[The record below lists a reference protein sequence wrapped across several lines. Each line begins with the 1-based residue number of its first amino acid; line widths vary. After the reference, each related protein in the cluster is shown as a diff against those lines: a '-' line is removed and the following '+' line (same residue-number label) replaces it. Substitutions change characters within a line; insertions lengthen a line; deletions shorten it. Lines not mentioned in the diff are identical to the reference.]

1 MKNKKNEQHKKK
13 IKRWALICTV
23 SIVLISVSTYA
34 WFIGMRTVN
43 VSGFDIN
50 IATTESLYLSLNGQ
64 DWDYTVNINEE
75 NYDDPNVVY
84 ANHTNSWGNVGLI
97 PMSSVGKINADS
109 SRLVLY
115 EKGSFTASP
124 GGYRIMAS
132 EVKNSGPEEAN
143 GYVAFDLFIKNL
155 SGEEYYGFL
164 DDPMENEEAIYLTPD
179 SSVGV
184 SDSGV
189 DAEKTGIENSVRVA
203 FAQIGR
209 VIATTTDVGVIT
221 GINCTDDGNVTSI
234 CSRSATIWE
243 PNDTKHVEN
252 AINWYNTSCL
262 HRDEADITSD
272 SSYAGACGTI
282 RDGVFYPTY
291 AISGVVDETDQ
302 VDNYDGAEYNG
313 WTTSISNTPADG
325 KLYAVDTFTD
335 TEKYYT
341 GTDRPPFMY
350 LAPNSITKVRV
361 YIYLEGQDVDN
372 YDFAQ
377 LGRQISVNFGFTK
390 ERFTGEDVDHT
401 GPELPDG
408 VVATRTASYTATK
421 EVTNISNVNVTY
433 DNNAFSVPN
442 DVNTFTFTD
451 DGILKQANYITA
463 TVEEEA
469 HWVFTE
475 VNP

>member
-1 MKNKKNEQHKKK
+1 MKKQKNEQHKKK
-13 IKRWALICTV
+13 MKRLGLICTI

-50 IATTESLYLSLNGQ
+50 IASTESLYLSLNGR

-97 PMSSVGKINADS
+97 PMSSVGKINANS

-132 EVKNSGPEEAN
+132 EVKNSDAEEAN

-155 SGEEYYGFL
+155 SGEEYYGYL
-164 DDPMENEEAIYLTPD
+164 DDPMKNEEAIYLTPD
-179 SSVGV
+179 SSVVV

-209 VIATTTDVGVIT
+209 VIATTTDEGVIT
-221 GINCTDDGNVTSI
+221 GISCTNDANVTSI
-234 CSRSATIWE
+234 CSRDATIWE
-243 PNDTKHVEN
+243 PNDTAHVEN
-252 AINWYNTSCL
+252 AINWYTTSCL
-262 HRDEADITSD
+262 HRNGADITSD

-282 RDGVFYPTY
+282 TDGVYYPTY
-291 AISGVVDETDQ
+291 AISGVIDETDQ
-302 VDNYDGAEYNG
+302 VDNYDGVEYNG
-313 WTTSISNTPADG
+313 WTASISNAPADG

-335 TEKYYT
+335 TEKRLV
-341 GTDRPPFMY
+341 GTARKAFMY

-401 GPELPDG
+401 GPALPDDVSTTRNATYEADG
-408 VVATRTASYTATK
+408 AITDISVA
-421 EVTNISNVNVTY
+421 EVTY
-433 DNNAFSVPN
+433 NNGEFTIPN
-442 DVNTFTFTD
+442 DTITFTFKDNGVDMKAT
-451 DGILKQANYITA
+451 YITA
-463 TVEEEA
+463 TTAEEA
-469 HWVFTE
+469 HWTFTQ
-475 VNP
+475 VTP